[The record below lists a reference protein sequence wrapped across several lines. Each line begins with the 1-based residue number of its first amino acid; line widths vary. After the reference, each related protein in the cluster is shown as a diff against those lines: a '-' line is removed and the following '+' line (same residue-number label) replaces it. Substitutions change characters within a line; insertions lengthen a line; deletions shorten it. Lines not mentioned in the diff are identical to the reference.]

1 MTKQGSSVRSS
12 RIFSTIA
19 GSLAVIA
26 AGLVTVMCLGG
37 ASPAKNGP
45 AVMTVADRSLAEG
58 LVSAS
63 INAYK
68 NYTRGTFSDT
78 VSDDF
83 TPDKYSFVDGVEQSY
98 YSAQPLTVDLFI
110 NKVSGGGDTISVDFK
125 WEKKAVLKATG
136 QQQKTSGFCLFVY
149 KKQNETW
156 LLSQVRGSSPF

>member
-12 RIFSTIA
+12 RISRTAA
-19 GSLAVIA
+19 GSLAVA
-26 AGLVTVMCLGG
+26 AVGLFALLCLGG
-37 ASPAKNGP
+37 ASSANNGP

-58 LVSAS
+58 LVYAS

-68 NYTRGTFSDT
+68 NYTRGTFSDI

-83 TPDKYSFVDGVEQSY
+83 TPDKYSYVDGVEQSY
-98 YSAQPLTVDLFI
+98 YRAQPLTVDVFI

-149 KKQNETW
+149 KKKNGAW
-156 LLSQVRGSSPF
+156 LLSQARGSSPF